1 MKVTFETR
9 VTVVFD
15 IINTSLAGGISV
27 NFSYQG
33 QTTKLISAYLP
44 DQREMIDR
52 YLLTKEVFVDL
63 CGIKINSI
71 KYIWPCIYIQ
81 QG

>member
-15 IINTSLAGGISV
+15 IINTSLARGISV

-33 QTTKLISAYLP
+33 QTTKLISAYLQ
-44 DQREMIDR
+44 DEREMIDK
-52 YLLTKEVFVDL
+52 YLLTTEVFVDV
-63 CGIKINSI
+63 
-71 KYIWPCIYIQ
+71 
-81 QG
+81 